1 MWYANVNVTII
12 TSTWAIFFI
21 GILPSTLTVRLA
33 ETGEGVN
40 IYPNLEGNIEN
51 VKYRTSQGSLTRVTP
66 SITVN
71 NNIFNISFYH
81 CLTQLTFPI
90 GKLLFESKMKSAVEM
105 IMYQ

>member
-1 MWYANVNVTII
+1 M
-12 TSTWAIFFI
+12 
-21 GILPSTLTVRLA
+21 LA
-33 ETGEGVN
+33 ETREGVN

-71 NNIFNISFYH
+71 TSSNIFNISFYH